1 LSVHLLITELDLSE
15 MIGKTIRKILVAL
28 IIIVPAIS
36 YTGCKKQVKCG
47 CGKDVLVTLAN
58 TSAYIYW
65 TSSSSITFQIVG
77 DAYSSYTFCN
87 PSEMFHLLD
96 NAKSGDIL
104 LVSGFVYWDCNYVYQ
119 SSNSAYQNPYKVY
132 NVQVTGLT
140 LDLYGKGKQEPIS
153 QLAPVTSRN

>member
-1 LSVHLLITELDLSE
+1 
-15 MIGKTIRKILVAL
+15 MIAKTIRKILVAL

-47 CGKDVLVTLAN
+47 CGKDVLVTLTN

-65 TSSSSITFQIVG
+65 QSSSSISFQLVG
-77 DAYSSYTFCN
+77 DAYSTYTFCN
-87 PSEMFHLLD
+87 PTEMFPNLA

-119 SSNSAYQNPYKVY
+119 SSNSAYQNPYKAY
-132 NVQVTGLT
+132 QFQGTGLK
-140 LDLYGKGKQEPIS
+140 LDLYGKGKQEPVS
-153 QLAPVTSRN
+153 QLVPATSVN